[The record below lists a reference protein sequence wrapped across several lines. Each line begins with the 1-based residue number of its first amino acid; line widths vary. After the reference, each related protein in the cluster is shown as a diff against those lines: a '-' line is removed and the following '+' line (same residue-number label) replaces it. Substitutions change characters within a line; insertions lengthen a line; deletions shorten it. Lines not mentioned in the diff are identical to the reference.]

1 MLTKEQQ
8 DFILANYKGK
18 SHRKMAELLNAK
30 FGLSISKTVCRRFY
44 NKHGLNSGLTGRF
57 QKGHDPANKGKKL
70 AASVIAKVKKTWFKQ
85 GHTPHNHKPVG
96 SERITKDGYTKI
108 KVAEPDFW
116 RLKHQVIYEK
126 FYGKIPKGYAVCFAD
141 MNKKNFEKD
150 NLVLVSR
157 SELATMNKKNKFS
170 EFSDITKTEL
180 NLLRFERKIRRF
192 DK

>member
-8 DFILANYKGK
+8 DFIINNYKGK

-30 FGLSISKTVCRRFY
+30 FGLNVSKTVCQRFY
-44 NKHGLNSGLTGRF
+44 NKHRLNSGLTGRF
-57 QKGHDPANKGKKL
+57 QKGYDPANKGKKL
-70 AASVIAKVKKTWFKQ
+70 AASVIVKFKKTWFKQ

-126 FYGKIPKGYAVCFAD
+126 FYGEIPEGYAVCFAD

>member
-8 DFILANYKGK
+8 DFIINNYKGK

-30 FGLSISKTVCRRFY
+30 FGL
-44 NKHGLNSGLTGRF
+44 
-57 QKGHDPANKGKKL
+57 
-70 AASVIAKVKKTWFKQ
+70 
-85 GHTPHNHKPVG
+85 
-96 SERITKDGYTKI
+96 
-108 KVAEPDFW
+108 
-116 RLKHQVIYEK
+116 
-126 FYGKIPKGYAVCFAD
+126 VCFAD

-170 EFSDITKTEL
+170 EFPDITKTEL
-180 NLLRFERKIRRF
+180 NLLRFERKIRGF